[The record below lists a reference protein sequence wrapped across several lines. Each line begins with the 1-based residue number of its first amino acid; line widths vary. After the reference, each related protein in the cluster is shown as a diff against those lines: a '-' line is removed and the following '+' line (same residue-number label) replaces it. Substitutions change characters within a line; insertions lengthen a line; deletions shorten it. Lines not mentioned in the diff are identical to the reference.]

1 SPRCCLWRMRRGPE
15 RATSPEAHGLALFT
29 RLHLRRT
36 RRPLAPE
43 RFALG
48 ISRLDFERRRSIGNV
63 GEAEVR
69 IFRNRN
75 PSLHAKQQ
83 RVALPYAELI
93 HEIRRDI
100 EEAYLIAL
108 QTRIVGVTDHDLRL
122 TLGAARLAEHP
133 KFHLAQVGNCLVR
146 VLRGR
151 SGAPP

>member
-1 SPRCCLWRMRRGPE
+1 MTANAATQKTCYRGAESWGGRDSIGHPDIE
-15 RATSPEAHGLALFT
+15 KTTLSTVLPMAYATRTGAGNITRGTWPGTFHPITSPTHSPAT
-29 RLHLRRT
+29 RS
-36 RRPLAPE
+36 E

-100 EEAYLIAL
+100 E
-108 QTRIVGVTDHDLRL
+108 
-122 TLGAARLAEHP
+122 
-133 KFHLAQVGNCLVR
+133 
-146 VLRGR
+146 
-151 SGAPP
+151 